1 MRDDAGVVIVLS
13 RAHENN
19 LHTQVRKK
27 LDRALDVYLA
37 AFFKVAD
44 SYDRVLKK
52 SRKRGGRTGVLRAR
66 HRVSGD
72 EILPDALRHGF
83 DYFLLR
89 ATKIDDS
96 RVFADAFKFFDDF
109 DDAFDRDG

>member
-1 MRDDAGVVIVLS
+1 M
-13 RAHENN
+13 H
-19 LHTQVRKK
+19 
-27 LDRALDVYLA
+27 LA

-44 SYDRVLKK
+44 GHDGVFKK
-52 SRKRGGRTGVLRAR
+52 PRKRGSRAGVLGAG

-83 DYFLLR
+83 DYFLLG

-109 DDAFDRDG
+109 YDGFYGDG